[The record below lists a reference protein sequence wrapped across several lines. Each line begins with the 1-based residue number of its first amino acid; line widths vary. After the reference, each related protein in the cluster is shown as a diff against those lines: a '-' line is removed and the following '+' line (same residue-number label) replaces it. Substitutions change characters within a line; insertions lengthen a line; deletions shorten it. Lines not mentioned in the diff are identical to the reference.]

1 VASRGF
7 GGQESIALGEAKPTQ
22 LPDWAEQVLGRL
34 TVPASAVHPVVSQLP
49 NGITLIVQPEAVG
62 NSVSVYGH
70 IRNRPELEVPKG
82 QEGLSMVLDG
92 LFSYGS
98 EHLDRVAF
106 QRALDEIGADE
117 RAGPDFEVSVLKE
130 NFERAVEL
138 LADNELHPGLP
149 ETAFKTVREQVA
161 QSVAGRLRSPGYLFS
176 RALGGALFPKDD
188 PTLREALP
196 RTVSALTL
204 DDVRHYYRA
213 SFRPDLAVIVVIG
226 NITPSQAGA
235 VIQKYFGGWTA
246 DGPRPETTLPA
257 VPLNGPARIAVPDAS
272 RVQDRVTLA
281 ETVGITRSS
290 SDYYALKLGN
300 TVLGGGFY
308 SARLSRDLRKDA
320 GLVYSINS
328 SLDAGRSRSVYIVQY
343 ACDAPNVTKVHAS
356 VAREIEVM
364 RNKPVTADEIQ
375 RAKAM
380 LLRQIP
386 LAEASTAA
394 IAQGLLGRWD
404 LDLPLDEPTLAARR
418 YIDLGPPQIMSAF
431 ANWLRPADLV
441 QVTQGPDVH

>member
-1 VASRGF
+1 
-7 GGQESIALGEAKPTQ
+7 
-22 LPDWAEQVLGRL
+22 
-34 TVPASAVHPVVSQLP
+34 
-49 NGITLIVQPEAVG
+49 
-62 NSVSVYGH
+62 
-70 IRNRPELEVPKG
+70 
-82 QEGLSMVLDG
+82 
-92 LFSYGS
+92 
-98 EHLDRVAF
+98 
-106 QRALDEIGADE
+106 
-117 RAGPDFEVSVLKE
+117 
-130 NFERAVEL
+130 
-138 LADNELHPGLP
+138 
-149 ETAFKTVREQVA
+149 
-161 QSVAGRLRSPGYLFS
+161 
-176 RALGGALFPKDD
+176 
-188 PTLREALP
+188 
-196 RTVSALTL
+196 
-204 DDVRHYYRA
+204 
-213 SFRPDLAVIVVIG
+213 
-226 NITPSQAGA
+226 
-235 VIQKYFGGWTA
+235 
-246 DGPRPETTLPA
+246 
-257 VPLNGPARIAVPDAS
+257 VPDAS

-308 SARLSRDLRKDA
+308 SARLSRDIRKDA

-356 VAREIEVM
+356 VAREIEDM

-394 IAQGLLGRWD
+394 IAQGLVGRWD